1 MPMRPLTTL
10 FKVLPL
16 TLASGLL
23 AAAEP
28 VGVTPFEKAKSAP
41 DAAAPAKPE
50 SPRGRADFLKDHPEL
65 KEQMEKLKAM
75 SPEERQA
82 WIKEHPEAAEKIK
95 AAMGA
100 LRAKNGSAGGEP
112 NPARIAE
119 FASAHP
125 ELKEAIEKLKAM
137 SPEER
142 QAWLKEHPEAAEK
155 IEKAKAALRE
165 RGENLSPEQKEKL
178 KARFKERLEKLSPE
192 EREAMLKKHPELKE
206 KLGEAGK

>member
-1 MPMRPLTTL
+1 MRPLTTL

-16 TLASGLL
+16 TLVSGLL

-28 VGVTPFEKAKSAP
+28 VGVTPFEKTKGAPEASA
-41 DAAAPAKPE
+41 AAKPE
-50 SPRGRADFLKDHPEL
+50 SPRGRPEFLKDHPEL
-65 KEQMEKLKAM
+65 KEQMEKLKVM

-100 LRAKNGSAGGEP
+100 LRAKNGGSAGEP
-112 NPARIAE
+112 NAGRIAE
-119 FASAHP
+119 FAAAHP
-125 ELKEAIEKLKAM
+125 ELKEVIEKLKAM

-142 QAWLKEHPEAAEK
+142 QAWLKAHPEVAEK

-165 RGENLSPEQKEKL
+165 RGENLTPEEREKL
-178 KARFKERLEKLSPE
+178 KARFKERLDKLSPE

>member
-16 TLASGLL
+16 TLVSGLL

-28 VGVTPFEKAKSAP
+28 VGVTPFEKTK
-41 DAAAPAKPE
+41 AAPEASAAAKPE
-50 SPRGRADFLKDHPEL
+50 SPRGRLEFLKDHPEL

-82 WIKEHPEAAEKIK
+82 WLK
-95 AAMGA
+95 
-100 LRAKNGSAGGEP
+100 
-112 NPARIAE
+112 
-119 FASAHP
+119 AHP
-125 ELKEAIEKLKAM
+125 DV
-137 SPEER
+137 
-142 QAWLKEHPEAAEK
+142 AEK

-165 RGENLSPEQKEKL
+165 RGENLTPEEREKL
-178 KARFKERLEKLSPE
+178 KARFKERLDKLSPE

>member
-1 MPMRPLTTL
+1 MRYLRPVTATCS
-10 FKVLPL
+10 F
-16 TLASGLL
+16 LL
-23 AAAEP
+23 AGALLFGAES
-28 VGVTPFEKAKSAP
+28 VGNSPFPK
-41 DAAAPAKPE
+41 AKPE
-50 SPRGRADFLKDHPEL
+50 ASAGAKPDADGGRGEFLKNHPEL

-100 LRAKNGSAGGEP
+100 LRARNGGE
-112 NPARIAE
+112 AGDGKSGRGAE
-119 FASAHP
+119 FLSAHP
-125 ELKEAIEKLKAM
+125 ELKETFEKLKAM
-137 SPEER
+137 TPEER

-165 RGENLSPEQKEKL
+165 RGENLSPEEKEKL
-178 KARFKERLEKLSPE
+178 KARFKERIEKLSPE

>member
-1 MPMRPLTTL
+1 MRPRNSLLAT
-10 FKVLPL
+10 LPL
-16 TLASGLL
+16 ALAGVLLL
-23 AAAEP
+23 ADEP
-28 VGVTPFEKAKSAP
+28 VGVSPFDNPKADQPAQATSKPASA
-41 DAAAPAKPE
+41 
-50 SPRGRADFLKDHPEL
+50 RGRPEFLKDHPEL

-100 LRAKNGSAGGEP
+100 LRAQSGGSAGEP
-112 NPARIAE
+112 NSARVAE
-119 FASAHP
+119 FAAAHP
-125 ELKEAIEKLKAM
+125 EFKEVIEKLKAM

-142 QAWLKEHPEAAEK
+142 QAWLKAHPEVAEK
-155 IEKAKAALRE
+155 IERARAALRE
-165 RGENLSPEQKEKL
+165 RGENLSPEQREKL
-178 KARFKERLEKLSPE
+178 QARFKERLDKLSPE